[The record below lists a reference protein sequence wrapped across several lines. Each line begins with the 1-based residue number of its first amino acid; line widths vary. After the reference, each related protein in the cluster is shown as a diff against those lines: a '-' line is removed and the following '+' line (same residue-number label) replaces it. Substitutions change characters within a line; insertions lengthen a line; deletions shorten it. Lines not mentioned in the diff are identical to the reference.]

1 MEQLRKIGA
10 IGGAISLAL
19 CWPLAV
25 GQIGQNAITDGVAKL
40 NNSSIQA
47 EIVEYDRGYLS
58 SNVTTRVTVTDESL
72 REQLAI
78 DGLPSEFVINSAV
91 SHGLVSLNALSTF
104 ENADIL
110 PLTLTTSTE
119 LNGNT
124 DFNFE
129 LSQFNHQGS
138 DENGTSVSITKSNLS
153 GHATV
158 LGQVDYELS
167 IPSVQIDFETGE
179 EVTLSNLKG
188 VGSGQQAKGYWL
200 GTQNFTIDSFLVTD
214 STMQPFMTI
223 ENSKYDFESHLDEA
237 TKRLRSNLKLD
248 IANIETNEGQLNN
261 LNVDFEMSKLD
272 SQSFEKIFEI
282 YQSNPVMTQEDVAE
296 IIPFIDVLFAKG
308 FDLSMNNMSLE
319 LGKGQFESKWLVSV
333 PEGTEN
339 ISSNPSMIVPALT
352 GNVHSSFSN
361 ELVEEYPFIREGIDE
376 LIVMEMIKE
385 TESGYEISADL
396 ENGNLVF
403 ENGQEIPLIALLM
416 PAFVQ

>member
-1 MEQLRKIGA
+1 MKQLRKIGA

-40 NNSSIQA
+40 NNSSILA

-58 SNVTTRVTVTDESL
+58 SNVKTRLTVTDDNL
-72 REQLAI
+72 KQQLAL
-78 DGLPSEFVINSAV
+78 DGLPSEFVVNSSV
-91 SHGLVSLNALSTF
+91 SHGLVSLNALSTL
-104 ENADIL
+104 ENLETL

-129 LSQFNHQGS
+129 LDQFNHQGS
-138 DENGTSVSITKSNLS
+138 GENGTSVSITKSTLS

-158 LGQVDYELS
+158 LGQVDYTLS
-167 IPSVQIDFETGE
+167 VPSVQIDFETGE
-179 EVTLSNLKG
+179 EATLSNLKG
-188 VGSGQQAKGYWL
+188 AGSGQQAQGYWL
-200 GTQNFTIDSFLVTD
+200 GSQSFTVDRFLVSD

-223 ENSKYDFESHLDEA
+223 ENSQYDFESHLDEE
-237 TKRLRSNLKLD
+237 TKRLRSNLKLGVE
-248 IANIETNEGQLNN
+248 NLETNDGQVNN

-282 YQSNPVMTQEDVAE
+282 YQSSPVLTQEDVSK
-296 IIPFIDVLFAKG
+296 IIPFIDILFAKG
-308 FDLSMNNMSLE
+308 FDLSMNNMSLD
-319 LGKGQFESKWLVSV
+319 LGKGDFQSNWLVSV

-339 ISSNPSMIVPALT
+339 ISNNPSTILPALT
-352 GNVHSSFSN
+352 GNIHSSFSY

-385 TESGYEISADL
+385 TDSGYEISAEL

-416 PAFVQ
+416 PVFVQ

>member
-58 SNVTTRVTVTDESL
+58 SNVKTRLTVTDENL
-72 REQLAI
+72 KEQLAL
-78 DGLPSEFVINSAV
+78 DGIPSEFVINSAV
-91 SHGLVSLNALSTF
+91 SHGLVSLGALSTF

-129 LSQFNHQGS
+129 LSQFNYQGS
-138 DENGTSVSITKSNLS
+138 DDNGTSVSITKSNLS

-158 LGQVDYELS
+158 LGQVDYKLTV
-167 IPSVQIDFETGE
+167 PSVQIDFETGE
-179 EVTLSNLKG
+179 EVALSNLTG

-200 GTQNFTIDSFLVTD
+200 GSQNFTIDSFLVSD
-214 STMQPFMTI
+214 SAMQPFMTI

-248 IANIETNEGQLNN
+248 IANIETNEGQVNN
-261 LNVDFEMSKLD
+261 LNVDFEMAKLD
-272 SQSFEKIFEI
+272 SESFEKIFEI
-282 YQSNPVMTQEDVAE
+282 YQSNPVLTQDDVAE
-296 IIPFIDVLFAKG
+296 IIPFIDILLAKG
-308 FDLSMNNMSLE
+308 FDLSMNNMSLQ
-319 LGKGQFESKWLVSV
+319 LGQGEFDSKWLLSV

-352 GNVHSSFSN
+352 GNIHSSFSN
-361 ELVEEYPFIREGIDE
+361 GLVEEYPFIREGIDE
-376 LIVMEMIKE
+376 LIVMEMIKQ
-385 TESGYEISADL
+385 TENGYEISADIA
-396 ENGNLVF
+396 NGNLVF

-416 PAFVQ
+416 PVFVQ

>member
-1 MEQLRKIGA
+1 MKQLRKIGA

-58 SNVTTRVTVTDESL
+58 SNVKTRLTVTDDNL
-72 REQLAI
+72 KQQLAL
-78 DGLPSEFVINSAV
+78 DGLPSEFVVNSSV

-104 ENADIL
+104 ENLETL

-129 LSQFNHQGS
+129 LDQFNHQGS
-138 DENGTSVSITKSNLS
+138 GENGTSVSVTKSTLS

-158 LGQVDYELS
+158 LGQVDYTLS
-167 IPSVQIDFETGE
+167 VPSVQIDFETGE
-179 EVTLSNLKG
+179 EATLSNLKG
-188 VGSGQQAKGYWL
+188 TGSGQQAQGYWL
-200 GTQNFTIDSFLVTD
+200 GSQSFTVERFLVSD

-223 ENSKYDFESHLDEA
+223 ENSQYDFESHLDEE
-237 TKRLRSNLKLD
+237 TKRLRSNLKLGVE
-248 IANIETNEGQLNN
+248 NLETNDGQVNN

-282 YQSNPVMTQEDVAE
+282 YQSSPVLTQEDVSK
-296 IIPFIDVLFAKG
+296 IIPFIDILFAKG
-308 FDLSMNNMSLE
+308 FDLSMNNMSLA
-319 LGKGQFESKWLVSV
+319 LGKGDFQSNWLVSV

-339 ISSNPSMIVPALT
+339 ISNNPSTILPALT
-352 GNVHSSFSN
+352 GNIHSSFSY

-385 TESGYEISADL
+385 TDSGYEISAEL

-416 PAFVQ
+416 PVFVQ

>member
-1 MEQLRKIGA
+1 MKQLRKIGA

-58 SNVTTRVTVTDESL
+58 SNVKTRLTVTDDNL
-72 REQLAI
+72 KQQLAL
-78 DGLPSEFVINSAV
+78 DGLPSEFVVNSSV

-104 ENADIL
+104 ENLETL

-129 LSQFNHQGS
+129 LDQFNHQGS
-138 DENGTSVSITKSNLS
+138 GENGTSVSVTKSTLS

-158 LGQVDYELS
+158 LGQVDYTLS
-167 IPSVQIDFETGE
+167 VPSVQIDFETGE
-179 EVTLSNLKG
+179 EATLSNLKG
-188 VGSGQQAKGYWL
+188 TGSGQQAQGYWL
-200 GTQNFTIDSFLVTD
+200 GSQSFTVERFLVSD

-223 ENSKYDFESHLDEA
+223 ENSQYDFESHLDEE
-237 TKRLRSNLKLD
+237 TKRLRSNLKLGVE
-248 IANIETNEGQLNN
+248 NLETNDGQVNN

-282 YQSNPVMTQEDVAE
+282 YQSSPVLTQEDVSK
-296 IIPFIDVLFAKG
+296 IIPFIDILFAKG
-308 FDLSMNNMSLE
+308 FDLSMNNMSLA
-319 LGKGQFESKWLVSV
+319 LGNGDFQSNWLVSV

-339 ISSNPSMIVPALT
+339 ISNNPSTILPALT
-352 GNVHSSFSN
+352 GNIHSSFSY

-385 TESGYEISADL
+385 TDSGYEIRAEL

-416 PAFVQ
+416 PVFVQ